1 MLKIIPIFIAS
12 NAFQKFF
19 LGLSLGV
26 LFCWMNLCFAAEK
39 PVPETV
45 RVNLKDY
52 STPIVVQVFKPE
64 GDGRFPLVVFLHGRA
79 GTPEARANLKNPILP
94 GHAAYWMR
102 KGFAVIAP
110 FRPGYG
116 ETGGPDMERS
126 GNSITKDG
134 RCIGDHKYKQV
145 AENAAKPVRELI
157 GWAKTQSWVNPQK
170 ILLVG
175 QSVGGLTAVALG
187 ANPPSGVLAYINFV
201 GGTGG
206 DPIRN
211 PGNSCFPDVLT
222 ELYGSLGKTT
232 KIPNLWLYAEND
244 EYWGATV
251 PIEWH
256 KAFAASGGSGQFVM
270 TAPLPG
276 RGGHSLLQW
285 GGRLWADHTDPF
297 VKSLGF

>member
-1 MLKIIPIFIAS
+1 MSKPTSIAS
-12 NAFQKFF
+12 HSFQKKVIGSLLGILFF
-19 LGLSLGV
+19 WIKLSI
-26 LFCWMNLCFAAEK
+26 AAEM
-39 PVPETV
+39 PNPETV

-52 STPIVVQVFKPE
+52 NISMVVQVFKP
-64 GDGRFPLVVFLHGRA
+64 DGNGPFPLLVFMHGRA
-79 GTPEARANLKNPILP
+79 GTPEARANLQYPILP

-134 RCIGDHKYKQV
+134 RCIGDHQYQEV
-145 AENAAKPVRELI
+145 AANAAKPIRELI
-157 GWAKTQSWVNPQK
+157 DWAKTQSWVNPQK

-211 PGNSCFPDVLT
+211 PGRSCFPEVLT
-222 ELYGSLGKTT
+222 DLYGKYGKTT

-244 EYWGATV
+244 EYWGPDAPV
-251 PIEWH
+251 EWH

-270 TAPLPG
+270 TTPVPG

>member
-1 MLKIIPIFIAS
+1 MLKPLPITS
-12 NAFQKFF
+12 NALQKFV
-19 LGLSLGV
+19 LGLLLGI
-26 LFCWMNLCFAAEK
+26 LLCWIKLGITAEI

-52 STPIVVQVFKPE
+52 STPIVVQFFKPE
-64 GDGRFPLVVFLHGRA
+64 GNGPFPLVVFLHGRA
-79 GTPEARANLKNPILP
+79 GTSEARANLKNPILP

-102 KGFAVIAP
+102 KGFAVMAP

-134 RCIGDHKYKQV
+134 RCIGDHQYQEV
-145 AENAAKPVRELI
+145 AANAARPIRELI
-157 GWAKTQSWVNPQK
+157 DWAKTQSWVNPQK
-170 ILLVG
+170 ILLAG

-211 PGNSCFPDVLT
+211 PGRSCFPEVLT
-222 ELYGSLGKTT
+222 DLYGKYGKTT

-244 EYWGATV
+244 EYWGSDAPV
-251 PIEWH
+251 EWH

-270 TAPLPG
+270 TTPVPG

>member
-1 MLKIIPIFIAS
+1 MLQPLPIAS
-12 NAFQKFF
+12 NAFQKLV
-19 LGLSLGV
+19 LGLSLGI
-26 LFCWMNLCFAAEK
+26 LLCWIKPGITAEI

-64 GDGRFPLVVFLHGRA
+64 GDGPFPLVVFMHGRA

-134 RCIGDHKYKQV
+134 RCIGDHKYKEV
-145 AENAAKPVRELI
+145 AENAAKPMRDLI

-211 PGNSCFPDVLT
+211 PGNSCFPEVLT

-244 EYWGATV
+244 EYWGASA

>member
-1 MLKIIPIFIAS
+1 MSKLTSIAINS
-12 NAFQKFF
+12 SQKQVIGLLLGILFF
-19 LGLSLGV
+19 WIKLGI
-26 LFCWMNLCFAAEK
+26 AAEM
-39 PVPETV
+39 PSPENV
-45 RVNLKDY
+45 RITLKDY
-52 STPIVVQVFKPE
+52 NIPMVVQVFKP
-64 GDGRFPLVVFLHGRA
+64 DGNGPFPLAVFMHGRA
-79 GTPEARANLKNPILP
+79 GTPEARANLQYPILP

-102 KGFAVIAP
+102 KDFAVVAP

-116 ETGGPDMERS
+116 QTGGPDMERS
-126 GNSITKDG
+126 GNSIAKDG
-134 RCIGDHKYKQV
+134 RCIGDHQYQEV
-145 AENAAKPVRELI
+145 AENAAKPIKELI

-211 PGNSCFPDVLT
+211 PGRSCFPEVLT
-222 ELYGSLGKTT
+222 DLYGKYGKTT

-244 EYWGATV
+244 EYWGPDA

-256 KAFAASGGSGQFVM
+256 KAFAANGGSGQFVM
-270 TAPLPG
+270 TTPVPG

-285 GGRLWADHTDPF
+285 GGRLWADHADPF
-297 VKSLGF
+297 VRSLGF

>member
-1 MLKIIPIFIAS
+1 
-12 NAFQKFF
+12 
-19 LGLSLGV
+19 
-26 LFCWMNLCFAAEK
+26 
-39 PVPETV
+39 
-45 RVNLKDY
+45 
-52 STPIVVQVFKPE
+52 
-64 GDGRFPLVVFLHGRA
+64 
-79 GTPEARANLKNPILP
+79 
-94 GHAAYWMR
+94 
-102 KGFAVIAP
+102 
-110 FRPGYG
+110 
-116 ETGGPDMERS
+116 MERS

-134 RCIGDHKYKQV
+134 RCIGDHKYKEV
-145 AENAAKPVRELI
+145 AENATKPIRELI

-211 PGNSCFPDVLT
+211 PGNSCFPEVLT
-222 ELYGSLGKTT
+222 ELYGNFGKTT

-244 EYWGATV
+244 EYWGATA

-256 KAFAASGGSGQFVM
+256 KAFAASGGSGQLVM

>member
-1 MLKIIPIFIAS
+1 MFKTIPISSAS
-12 NAFQKFF
+12 NSFQK
-19 LGLSLGV
+19 LVLRPSLSIL
-26 LFCWMNLCFAAEK
+26 LCWINLCFAAEI
-39 PVPETV
+39 PNPETV
-45 RVNLKDY
+45 SVSLKDY
-52 STPIVVQVFKPE
+52 SNPIVVQVFKPE
-64 GDGRFPLVVFLHGRA
+64 GNGPFPLVVFMHGRA
-79 GTPEARANLKNPILP
+79 GTQEARTNLQYPILP

-116 ETGGPDMERS
+116 ATGGPDMERS

-134 RCIGDHKYKQV
+134 RCIGDHQYKEV
-145 AENAAKPVRELI
+145 AANAARPIRDLI

-170 ILLVG
+170 IILVG

-211 PGNSCFPDVLT
+211 PGKSCFPEVLT
-222 ELYGSLGKTT
+222 ELYASFGKTT

-244 EYWGATV
+244 EYWGPNA

-256 KAFAASGGSGQFVM
+256 QAFAANGGSGKFIM
-270 TAPLPG
+270 TTPVPG
-276 RGGHSLLQW
+276 YGGHSLLQR